1 MSYQKY
7 LSGLNKK
14 CCKAGDTT
22 NTEYCFGHL
31 ENGGNLATVCHAS
44 MPSLASLH
52 SGAEAGDTELEAPLL
67 LRTPEQQSRTQPFK
81 LEKPGLVH
89 HHEDGQLK
97 VYESGHSKDVEDD
110 SGSIHGDI
118 DEATLENTRIL
129 LKQLNKSEI
138 ILKPMRTNTP
148 HPPPAPSSPAAQ
160 ERGLCYS
167 RAKAKVR
174 TASCSQNKSQSG
186 NSKPEDETE
195 DASEH
200 ITKTKTKPKQ
210 NKKPEQRTTESTVIG
225 SKYLNPGHGTSS
237 STPSHE
243 DSGLHSNV
251 AGLQPEHPAHLPR
264 RVEGAEQEGRVSM
277 CNLKLVRLEGLEEG
291 GGEGRQQA
299 PRRIQRK
306 VTTAAPRLAAAEEPV
321 RVQCQVQLE
330 TNLGNAHFKRNP

>member
-1 MSYQKY
+1 M
-7 LSGLNKK
+7 
-14 CCKAGDTT
+14 
-22 NTEYCFGHL
+22 
-31 ENGGNLATVCHAS
+31 CHAS
-44 MPSLASLH
+44 MPSLHSLH
-52 SGAEAGDTELEAPLL
+52 SGADTADTELEAPLL
-67 LRTPEQQSRTQPFK
+67 LRAPEQQSHTQPFK
-81 LEKPGLVH
+81 LEKPGLARYVH

-138 ILKPMRTNTP
+138 ILKPMRTNSP
-148 HPPPAPSSPAAQ
+148 HPPPAASSTEAQ

-186 NSKPEDETE
+186 NSKSEDETE
-195 DASEH
+195 DASEN
-200 ITKTKTKPKQ
+200 ITKTKPRKH
-210 NKKPEQRTTESTVIG
+210 EQRTTESTVIG

-251 AGLQPEHPAHLPR
+251 AGLQPEHPAHLAR
-264 RVEGAEQEGRVSM
+264 RAEGAEQEGRVSM
-277 CNLKLVRLEGLEEG
+277 CNLKLVRLDGAGEG
-291 GGEGRQQA
+291 GREGRQQA

-321 RVQCQVQLE
+321 RVQCQVELD
-330 TNLGNAHFKRNP
+330 TNLVNVVGAFAVTVKLQCSRGFVSSCVARTPSA

>member
-1 MSYQKY
+1 M
-7 LSGLNKK
+7 K
-14 CCKAGDTT
+14 CWKAGDTT

-89 HHEDGQLK
+89 HEDGQLK

-148 HPPPAPSSPAAQ
+148 HPPPAPSSSAAQ

-277 CNLKLVRLEGLEEG
+277 CNLKLVRLEGLGEG

-321 RVQCQVQLE
+321 RVQCQAELE
-330 TNLGNAHFKRNP
+330 TNLVNARFKRNP